1 MTQKKGYTR
10 TIPFTQQTWQVTH
23 NAKNMNG
30 SSSAPKSH
38 DDATTTA
45 PPQKRRRLSASKP
58 LHDTS
63 VPSETERHSSLRIE
77 IHKLFHKDSKRV
89 RPLQETPPNDE
100 ILNTKGKCQITISDV
115 SGGFINIVHR
125 VSQSCDI
132 VSYKNPSGPH
142 RIIFIKPLKSFVVPE
157 ETILINRQD
166 DPSHDFSSSYK
177 LDVELSSI
185 NDGSWPPL
193 NAQELGFTESQP
205 QPKPLADAGEQKW
218 VLHSE
223 FPQIFGRCKNPV
235 KLTAGVHPER
245 PECHTDYVMDINL
258 RWATAFKPIDKTA
271 NSCITA
277 VDPDAEEIYT
287 SDILEPIPDDQL
299 DSVSPLAV
307 EDGVN
312 VVGDTGETNEINGVS
327 ETEGVGEIHGINE
340 TNGIKE
346 VGIANTH
353 ESDGIKEAE
362 IANEHETNGIK
373 EAGIANEHEMNGI
386 KGAGIVNEHETN
398 GVNGIHHITPEP
410 ESEPDSA
417 NGILDTSVVNEYR
430 HLSEDLPH
438 AHSRDHSRD
447 HSQDHSQ
454 DHSHDLEDELEG
466 DQTPNRPLRKR
477 ANHVNYN
484 LKKLSAQASGKERK
498 PRAKAGQNAQV
509 EGRVTYLPPI
519 NDPVHLDSWRCF
531 SCGCPNDSLDVLR
544 AHLKNFHLNY
554 DYALE
559 ITSEGPLFRVTRIS
573 GLADSP
579 TKTLQLGKP
588 TGPFNLKDY
597 NKGNESWITSR
608 LGPDHSEPDVLS
620 PAKATTKK
628 LSDKPAIKPP
638 QPLPAAQTV
647 ERRQEKKKVI
657 IPDSSQPLFDPTSK
671 ARLKP
676 GDELPKPAVDNKWL
690 LQKHREGIGEFSDV
704 SPEEKEYICRWDAF
718 MLQQN
723 VTSRA
728 YFRRSWLKF
737 VKDNALWLASVGHR
751 MIEFGKHLCVLMA
764 KDVLDDQCVD
774 SAYRLIEDARTQL
787 KSGGCDEE
795 MVNIRTAPGDS
806 PSKQLPRT
814 SHITKGANGCT
825 ICKLPVLGPSL
836 LICSNKVIHVLP

>member
-10 TIPFTQQTWQVTH
+10 TVPFTQQTWQVTH
-23 NAKNMNG
+23 NAKNMSGN
-30 SSSAPKSH
+30 SSAPKSH
-38 DDATTTA
+38 DDDVAAVA

-58 LHDTS
+58 LHDAS
-63 VPSETERHSSLRIE
+63 VLSEPERHSSLRIE
-77 IHKLFHKDSKRV
+77 IHKVFHKDSKRV

-115 SGGFINIVHR
+115 SGGFINIVYR

-132 VSYKNPSGPH
+132 LSYKNPSGPH
-142 RIIFIKPLKSFVVPE
+142 RIIFIKPPKPFVVPE

-166 DPSHDFSSSYK
+166 DPSHDYSSSYK

-193 NAQELGFTESQP
+193 NAHELGFTASQP

-223 FPQIFGRCKNPV
+223 FSQIFGRCKNPI
-235 KLTAGVHPER
+235 KLTTGVHPER

-258 RWATAFKPIDKTA
+258 RWATAFKAIDKTA

-287 SDILEPIPDDQL
+287 SDILEPIPDNQL

-312 VVGDTGETNEINGVS
+312 VIGDTGETNEINGVN
-327 ETEGVGEIHGINE
+327 ETEGVSEICGINE

-346 VGIANTH
+346 VGIAN
-353 ESDGIKEAE
+353 D
-362 IANEHETNGIK
+362 
-373 EAGIANEHEMNGI
+373 
-386 KGAGIVNEHETN
+386 HETN

-410 ESEPDSA
+410 EPDST
-417 NGILDTSVVNEYR
+417 NGILDMNVVNGHG
-430 HLSEDLPH
+430 HLSEELPH
-438 AHSRDHSRD
+438 APSRD
-447 HSQDHSQ
+447 HSQDHSHDHLHDHSQ

-477 ANHVNYN
+477 ANNVNYN
-484 LKKLSAQASGKERK
+484 LKKLSAQASGKEHK
-498 PRAKAGQNAQV
+498 PRPKAGQNAQV

-519 NDPVHLDSWRCF
+519 NEPVHLDSWRCF

-573 GLADSP
+573 GPADSP

-597 NKGNESWITSR
+597 NEGDESWITSR
-608 LGPDHSEPDVLS
+608 LGPDHSEPDVLT
-620 PAKATTKK
+620 PAKATAKK
-628 LSDKPAIKPP
+628 LFDKPAIKPS
-638 QPLPAAQTV
+638 QPPIAAQSV
-647 ERRQEKKKVI
+647 GRRQEKKKVI
-657 IPDSSQPLFDPTSK
+657 IPDSSQPLFDPMSK

-718 MLQQN
+718 MLEQN

-764 KDVLDDQCVD
+764 KDVLDDQCID
-774 SAYRLIEDARTQL
+774 SAYILIEDARAQL
-787 KSGGCDEE
+787 KSGNCNEE
-795 MVNIRTAPGDS
+795 MDNIRTVLVDS
-806 PSKQLPRT
+806 LSKQLPRA
-814 SHITKGANGCT
+814 SNITKGANGCT

-836 LICSNKVIHVLP
+836 LICSNKVMHVLS